1 MATLT
6 SPRFATSE
14 MGGVQLSALMT
25 LARNGWRYMPRAE
38 VDAERRGR
46 LDNIVLE
53 DVLAERILALNSV
66 RQRGRNHAVTES
78 AAREAVDRIKGLAAN
93 LSEGLLTANSRASDM
108 LRLGTS
114 VDMTI
119 EGETK
124 GRQLRFID
132 WDNPANNRYH
142 MTAEFAVRRER
153 RDDTR
158 RPDIVLFVNG
168 LPLVVIEVK
177 KSAVS
182 TTEGVSQM
190 IRNQNPDGEIPRLF
204 VPAQLLIAAND
215 SAPRY
220 ATTGTPA
227 PFWAHWREEG
237 FGEGELH
244 TRVNRGLDPEEAAR
258 IWTDF
263 SPFRRAHDGLMD
275 SGRGGRLPN
284 DLDRTLIGL
293 CSPDR
298 LIKIVRGF
306 ILFDNGVKKVA
317 RYQQYF
323 GVERTL
329 ERVAQVDPVGKR
341 AGGVIWHTQG
351 SGKSLTMVMLAG
363 AIERTYPHARLILVT
378 DRVDLDDQLT
388 GTFRDTGKSPEQ
400 AATGKELIRLICE
413 KRAVITTLIHKFRS
427 GLAAAGNFSDD
438 DQDIFVL
445 VDESHRSQT
454 VTDIDSLH
462 AQMRKVL
469 PRAAYIGFTGTPL
482 LKSEKSTFDR
492 FGGLIHDYKIDRAVA
507 DKAVVP
513 LFYEGR
519 HVDMNVQ
526 QAALDKWFDRVTREL
541 SSDRC
546 ADLKKRMARAQVVQ
560 GVKPW
565 LQEVAWDVANDFDRN
580 LRGTPYKAQLVAPF
594 KREAVLL
601 KRLLDETG
609 LVTSA
614 VIISDDDDRKGHDT
628 VAAEDE
634 DDVVKAYLKQVTA
647 LQPLKTFEKNAIRAF
662 TAGTGVD
669 ILIVVDK
676 LLTGFDAPR
685 NQTLYLAKELRE
697 HKLLQAIARVN
708 RLFSSSEEDEDG
720 RPLHEKAHG
729 RIIDYVG
736 SLGNLDKALT
746 QYREFA
752 GYDEADVAEAM
763 QSLRDEADLLPD
775 RHAALLDLF
784 KGLGNVFD
792 MEAYQLHLRDELAR
806 KRFYDRLGAFA
817 RTLQTA
823 FSCQQWIEDTEERI
837 IANYKA
843 DLKRFE
849 ELRRAVRLRYGD
861 ADEDYD
867 YRRYQAAIRALLDKH
882 IDATDLI
889 PVVPPV
895 DIFDEESFRQVVEDQ
910 TGSPASVADTI
921 LSAATRTITERME
934 EDPALYARFSKMVQ
948 EIIDAFR
955 EGRLNEKE
963 YLSKAREARDTVVCE
978 TRGRGGEDL
987 PDSVRGHPLSSA
999 LYRQAAEAMQEI
1011 SGSATSEIATL
1022 IATEFAA
1029 IIMRHARVGWTNDTD
1044 VEKLMRQDM
1053 DDYLIDEIKG
1063 RRGQYGLDF
1072 DRIDMMLD
1080 SAIAR
1085 ARKLAAQ

>member
-1 MATLT
+1 MT

-14 MGGVQLSALMT
+14 MGGVQLSAIMT
-25 LARNGWRYMPRAE
+25 LARNGWRYLPRAE
-38 VDAERRGR
+38 VDAQRRGR
-46 LDNIVLE
+46 MDAIILE

-66 RQRGRNHAVTES
+66 RQRGRVHPVTEN
-78 AAREAVDRIKGLAAN
+78 AAREAVDRMKGLCAN
-93 LSEGLLTANSRASDM
+93 LSEGLLTANGRASDM

-132 WDNPANNRYH
+132 WETPENNRFH

-168 LPLVVIEVK
+168 VPLVVIEVK

-182 TTEGVSQM
+182 TSEGVSQM

-263 SPFRRAHDGLMD
+263 SPYRRAHDGLMD
-275 SGRGGRLPN
+275 SGSGGRLPN

-293 CSPDR
+293 CSPER
-298 LIKIVRGF
+298 LLKIVRGF
-306 ILFDNGVKKVA
+306 TLFDNGEKKVA

-329 ERVAQVDPVGKR
+329 ERVAQVDAAGKR

-363 AIERTYPHARLILVT
+363 AIERAYPHARLILVT

-400 AATGKELIRLICE
+400 AATGKELIRLIRE

-427 GLAAAGNFSDD
+427 ALSAAGNFVDD
-438 DQDIFVL
+438 DADIFVL

-519 HVDMNVQ
+519 HVDMQVQ

-541 SSDRC
+541 SPDQC
-546 ADLKKRMARAQVVQ
+546 ADLKKRMARAQIVQ

-565 LQEVAWDVANDFDRN
+565 LQEVAWDVANDFSRN
-580 LRGTPYKAQLVAPF
+580 LSGTPYKAQLVAPF

-601 KRLLDETG
+601 KKLLDETG

-614 VIISDDDDRKGHDT
+614 VIISDEDDRQGHQAVGADE
-628 VAAEDE
+628 EDN
-634 DDVVKAYLKQVTA
+634 VVKAYLKEVTA
-647 LQPLKTFEKNAIRAF
+647 LQPLKAFEKNTIRAF
-662 TAGTGVD
+662 IAGSGVD

-708 RLFSSSEEDEDG
+708 RLFSSSEEDEHG
-720 RPLHEKAHG
+720 RPLHEKEHG

-746 QYREFA
+746 DYREFA
-752 GYDEADVAEAM
+752 GYDESDVAEAM
-763 QSLRDEADLLPD
+763 LSLRDEADLLPD

-792 MEAYQLHLRDELAR
+792 MEAYQLHLREELIR
-806 KRFYDRLGAFA
+806 KRFYDRLSAFA

-823 FSCQQWIEDTEERI
+823 FSCQQWIEETEERVI
-837 IANYKA
+837 GNYKA

-882 IDATDLI
+882 IDTTDLI

-895 DIFDEESFRQVVEDQ
+895 DIFDEDSFRAVVEDQ

-921 LSAATRTITERME
+921 LSAATRTISERME
-934 EDPALYARFSKMVQ
+934 EDPALYTRFARMVQ
-948 EIIDAFR
+948 AIIDAFR
-955 EGRLNEKE
+955 AGRLSEAE
-963 YLSKAREARDTVVCE
+963 YLNKAREVRTTVVRE
-978 TRGRGGEDL
+978 SQGGGREDV
-987 PDSVRGHPLSSA
+987 PERVRGNALTAA
-999 LYRQAAEAMQEI
+999 LYGQAAESMREI
-1011 SGSATSEIATL
+1011 SGTGIEEIATL
-1022 IATEFAA
+1022 IAIEFSS
-1029 IIMRHARVGWTNDTD
+1029 IINRHKRVGWVHDSD
-1044 VEKLMRQDM
+1044 IEKLMRQDM
-1053 DDYLIDEIKG
+1053 DDFLLDEIKG

-1072 DRIDMMLD
+1072 DLIDTMLD
-1080 SAIAR
+1080 QAIAR

>member
-1 MATLT
+1 MT

-14 MGGVQLSALMT
+14 VAGVQLAAVMT
-25 LARNGWRYMPRAE
+25 LARSGWRYMPRAE
-38 VDAERRGR
+38 IDAQRRGR
-46 LDNIVLE
+46 LDGIVLE

-66 RQRGRNHAVTES
+66 RQRGRNHEVTES
-78 AAREAVDRIKGLAAN
+78 AAREAVDRLKGLTAN

-132 WDNPANNRYH
+132 WDTPGNNHFH
-142 MTAEFAVRRER
+142 MTCEFAVRRER

-158 RPDIVLFVNG
+158 RPDIILFVNG
-168 LPLVVIEVK
+168 VPLVVIEVK
-177 KSAVS
+177 KSAIA
-182 TTEGVSQM
+182 TAEGVSQM

-215 SAPRY
+215 GAPRY

-227 PFWAHWREEG
+227 PFWAHWHEEG

-244 TRVNRGLDPEEAAR
+244 LRVNRGLNPQEAAR
-258 IWTDF
+258 IWADF
-263 SPFRRAHDGLMD
+263 SAFRRAHDGLMD
-275 SGRGGRLPN
+275 PRAGGRQPT

-293 CSPDR
+293 CTPER
-298 LIKIVRGF
+298 LLKIVRGF
-306 ILFDNGVKKVA
+306 TLFDNGVKKVA
-317 RYQQYF
+317 RYQQFF

-329 ERVAQVDPVGKR
+329 ERVAQVDASGKR

-363 AIERTYPHARLILVT
+363 AIERAYPSARLILVT

-400 AATGKELIRLICE
+400 AATGKELIRLIRE
-413 KRAVITTLIHKFRS
+413 KRAVVTTLIHKFRS
-427 GLAAAGNFSDD
+427 GLAAAGQLVDE

-445 VDESHRSQT
+445 VDESHRSQA

-482 LKSEKSTFDR
+482 LKSEKSTFNR

-519 HVDMNVQ
+519 HVDMTVQ
-526 QAALDKWFDRVTREL
+526 QAPLDKWFDRVTREL
-541 SSDRC
+541 SADQC

-565 LQEVAWDVANDFDRN
+565 LQEIAWDVANDFDRN

-601 KRLLDETG
+601 KKLLDETG

-614 VIISDDDDRKGHDT
+614 VIISDEDERKGHEA

-634 DDVVKAYLKQVTA
+634 DDVVRAFLKQVTA
-647 LQPLKTFEKNAIRAF
+647 LQPLKAYEKNAIRAF
-662 TAGTGVD
+662 IAGSGVD

-685 NQTLYLAKELRE
+685 NQTLYLAKEMRD

-708 RLFSSSEEDEDG
+708 RLFSSSEEDERG
-720 RPLHEKAHG
+720 RPLHEKEYG

-746 QYREFA
+746 DYREFE
-752 GYDEADVAEAM
+752 GYDEGDVAEAM
-763 QSLRDEADLLPD
+763 LSLYEEAKLVPD

-784 KGLGNVFD
+784 KGIANAFD
-792 MEAYQLHLRDELAR
+792 MEAYQLHLREKLTR
-806 KRFYDRLGAFA
+806 SHFYKRLSALA

-823 FSCQQWIEDTEERI
+823 FSSQQWIDETDERTI
-837 IANYKA
+837 IDYKF
-843 DLKRFE
+843 DLRRFE

-882 IDATDLI
+882 IDASELMS
-889 PVVPPV
+889 VVPPV
-895 DIFDEESFRQVVEDQ
+895 DIFDDESFRQVVEEQ
-910 TGSPASVADTI
+910 SGSPASVADTI
-921 LSAATRTITERME
+921 LSAATRTISERME
-934 EDPALYARFSKMVQ
+934 DDPALYARFSRMVQ

-955 EGRLNEKE
+955 EGRLSEADYLNKAKE
-963 YLSKAREARDTVVCE
+963 VRATLVREAQ
-978 TRGRGGEDL
+978 GQGGGDL
-987 PDSVRGHPLSSA
+987 PAAVRGSPLTSA
-999 LYRQAAEAMQEI
+999 LYRQAAESMREI
-1011 SGSATSEIATL
+1011 SDALTEEIASL
-1022 IATEFAA
+1022 IAVEFTG
-1029 IIMRHARVGWTNDTD
+1029 IVGRHARVGWTNDAD

-1053 DDYLIDEIKG
+1053 DDFLIDEIKG
-1063 RRGQYGLDF
+1063 RRGQHDLDF
-1072 DRIDMMLD
+1072 ELIDTMLD
-1080 SAIAR
+1080 QSIAR
-1085 ARKLAAQ
+1085 ARKLAFQ

>member
-1 MATLT
+1 LVALT
-6 SPRFATSE
+6 SPRFDPSE
-14 MGGVQLSALMT
+14 AGGVQLAAVMT
-25 LARNGWRYMPRAE
+25 LARNGWCYLPRAE

-46 LDNIVLE
+46 LDGIVLE

-66 RQRGRNHAVTES
+66 RQRGRIYTVTES
-78 AAREAVDRIKGLAAN
+78 AAREAVDRLKGLAAN

-132 WDNPANNRYH
+132 WDTPSNNRFH
-142 MTAEFAVRRER
+142 MTCEFAVRRER

-158 RPDIVLFVNG
+158 RPDVVLFVNG
-168 LPLVVIEVK
+168 VPLVVIEVK
-177 KSAVS
+177 KSAVG
-182 TTEGVSQM
+182 TAEGVSQM

-237 FGEGELH
+237 FGEEGLH
-244 TRVNRGLDPEEAAR
+244 ARVNRGLNAEEAAR

-263 SPFRRAHDGLMD
+263 NPYRRAHDRLMD
-275 SGRGGRLPN
+275 AGSGGRFPT

-293 CSPDR
+293 CTPER
-298 LIKIVRGF
+298 LLKIVRGF
-306 ILFDNGVKKVA
+306 TLFDNGVKKVA

-329 ERVAQVDPVGKR
+329 ERVAQVDPAGKR
-341 AGGVIWHTQG
+341 AGGVVWHTQG

-363 AIERTYPHARLILVT
+363 AIERAYPHARLILVT

-400 AATGKELIRLICE
+400 AATGKELVRLIRE

-427 GLAAAGNFSDD
+427 GLAAAAQFVDD
-438 DQDIFVL
+438 DQDLFVL
-445 VDESHRSQT
+445 VDESHRSQS

-482 LKSEKSTFDR
+482 LKSEKSTFNR

-519 HVDMNVQ
+519 HVDMTVQ
-526 QAALDKWFDRVTREL
+526 QAPLDKWFDRVTREL
-541 SSDRC
+541 SLDQC

-601 KRLLDETG
+601 KKLLDETG

-614 VIISDDDDRKGHDT
+614 VIISDEDERKGHEA
-628 VAAEDE
+628 VAIENE
-634 DDVVKAYLKQVTA
+634 DDVVKAFLKQVTA
-647 LQPLKTFEKNAIRAF
+647 LQPLKTYEKNAIRAF
-662 TAGTGVD
+662 IAGSGVD

-708 RLFSSSEEDEDG
+708 RLFSSSEEDELG
-720 RPLHEKAHG
+720 RPLHEKGHG

-746 QYREFA
+746 DYREFA
-752 GYDEADVAEAM
+752 GYDESDVAEAM
-763 QSLRDEADLLPD
+763 LSLRDEANLLPD
-775 RHAALLDLF
+775 RHAALMDLF
-784 KGLGNVFD
+784 KGIGNAFD
-792 MEAYQLHLRDELAR
+792 MEAYQLHLREELIR
-806 KRFYDRLGAFA
+806 KRFYDRLSVFA

-823 FSCQQWIEDTEERI
+823 FSCQQWIDDTEERI
-837 IANYKA
+837 ITNYKA

-849 ELRRAVRLRYGD
+849 ELRRAVRLRFGD

-882 IDATDLI
+882 IDATELI
-889 PVVPPV
+889 SVVPPV
-895 DIFDEESFRQVVEDQ
+895 DIFDEDSFQAVVEDQ
-910 TGSPASVADTI
+910 TGSPASAADTI

-934 EDPALYARFSKMVQ
+934 EDPALYARFSRMVQ
-948 EIIDAFR
+948 EIINAFR
-955 EGRLNEKE
+955 EGRLSEADYLNKAKE
-963 YLSKAREARDTVVCE
+963 VRALVVCE
-978 TRGRGGEDL
+978 TQGQGGGDVPEAVL
-987 PDSVRGHPLSSA
+987 GNPLTSA
-999 LYRQAAEAMQEI
+999 LYRQANEAMREI
-1011 SGSATSEIATL
+1011 SGPQTEEIASV
-1022 IATEFAA
+1022 IALAFTRFVA
-1029 IIMRHARVGWTNDTD
+1029 RHARVGWTNDAD

-1053 DDYLIDEIKG
+1053 DDFLIDEVKG
-1063 RRGQYGLDF
+1063 KRGQYGLDF
-1072 DRIDMMLD
+1072 DQIDMMLD
-1080 SAIAR
+1080 QAIAR

>member
-1 MATLT
+1 MSA
-6 SPRFATSE
+6 PRFSTSE
-14 MGGVQLSALMT
+14 MGGVQLAAVMT

-46 LDNIVLE
+46 LDGIVLE
-53 DVLAERILALNSV
+53 DVLAERILALNTV
-66 RQRGRNHAVTES
+66 RQRGRSHPVTEG
-78 AAREAVDRIKGLAAN
+78 AAREAVDRLKGLAAN
-93 LSEGLLTANSRASDM
+93 LSEGLLTANGRASDM

-132 WDNPANNRYH
+132 WDTPANNRFH
-142 MTAEFAVRRER
+142 MTCEFAVRRER

-168 LPLVVIEVK
+168 VPLVVIEVK
-177 KSAVS
+177 KSAVA
-182 TTEGVSQM
+182 TAEGVSQM

-244 TRVNRGLDPEEAAR
+244 MRVNRGLDPEEAAR

-263 SPFRRAHDGLMD
+263 SPFRRAHDKLMD
-275 SGRGGRLPN
+275 AGSGGRLPTE
-284 DLDRTLIGL
+284 LDRTLIGL
-293 CSPDR
+293 CTPER
-298 LIKIVRGF
+298 LLKIVRGF
-306 ILFDNGVKKVA
+306 TLFDNGVKKVA
-317 RYQQYF
+317 RYQQFF

-329 ERVAQVDPVGKR
+329 ERVAQVDKSGKR

-363 AIERTYPHARLILVT
+363 AIERAYPRARLILVT

-400 AATGKELIRLICE
+400 AATGKELIRLLRE
-413 KRAVITTLIHKFRS
+413 KRAVVTTLIHKFRS
-427 GLAAAGNFSDD
+427 GLAAAGQFVDD

-445 VDESHRSQT
+445 VDESHRSQA

-492 FGGLIHDYKIDRAVA
+492 FGGLIHDYKIDRAVE
-507 DKAVVP
+507 DKAVVR
-513 LFYEGR
+513 LLYEGR
-519 HVDMNVQ
+519 HVDMTVQ
-526 QAALDKWFDRVTREL
+526 QAPLDKWFDRVTREL
-541 SSDRC
+541 SADQC

-601 KRLLDETG
+601 KKLLDETG

-614 VIISDDDDRKGHDT
+614 VIISEEDDRQGHEA
-628 VAAEDE
+628 VGAEDE

-647 LQPLKTFEKNAIRAF
+647 LQPLKTFEKDTIRAF
-662 TAGTGVD
+662 IAGTGVD
-669 ILIVVDK
+669 VLIVVDK

-708 RLFSSSEEDEDG
+708 RLFSSSEEDELG
-720 RPLHEKAHG
+720 RPLHEKEHG
-729 RIIDYVG
+729 RIVDYVG
-736 SLGNLDKALT
+736 SLGNLDQALT
-746 QYREFA
+746 SYREFA
-752 GYDEADVAEAM
+752 GYDESDVAHAM
-763 QSLRDEADLLPD
+763 LSLHDEAQLLPD
-775 RHAALLDLF
+775 RHAALLDMF
-784 KGLGNVFD
+784 KGIGNAFD
-792 MEAYQLHLRDELAR
+792 MEAYQLHLREELTR
-806 KRFYDRLGAFA
+806 RRFYERLSAFA

-823 FSCQQWIEDTEERI
+823 FSCQQWIEETEERV

-882 IDATDLI
+882 IDASELMS
-889 PVVPPV
+889 VVPPV
-895 DIFDEESFRQVVEDQ
+895 DIFDDQSFRQVVEGQ
-910 TGSPASVADTI
+910 SGSPASVADTI
-921 LSAATRTITERME
+921 LSAATRTINERME
-934 EDPALYARFSKMVQ
+934 EDPALYARFSRMVQ

-955 EGRLNEKE
+955 EGRLSEAE
-963 YLSKAREARDTVVCE
+963 YLNQAQEVRATVVRE
-978 TRGRGGEDL
+978 SQGQGGGDL
-987 PDSVRGHPLSSA
+987 PEAVRGTPLTSA
-999 LYRQAAEAMQEI
+999 LYRQAAESMREI
-1011 SGSATSEIATL
+1011 SGAQTEDIASL
-1022 IATEFAA
+1022 IALEFAN
-1029 IIMRHARVGWTNDTD
+1029 IISRHARVGWTNDAD

-1053 DDYLIDEIKG
+1053 DDFLIDEIKNK
-1063 RRGQYGLDF
+1063 RGQYGLDF
-1072 DRIDMMLD
+1072 DLIDEMLD
-1080 SAIAR
+1080 QAIAR